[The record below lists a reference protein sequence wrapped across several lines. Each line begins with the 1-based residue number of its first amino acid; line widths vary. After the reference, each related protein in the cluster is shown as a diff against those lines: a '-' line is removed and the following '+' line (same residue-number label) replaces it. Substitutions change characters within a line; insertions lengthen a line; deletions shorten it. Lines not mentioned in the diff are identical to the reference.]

1 MPWKI
6 ELYQKANGTIPVAEF
21 IESLPPKHRA
31 KAIRSIDLLEEFG
44 TGLREPYAKS
54 IQGSEYKGL
63 WELRVK
69 FASDISRVF
78 YFLAADDKFVLL
90 HGFLK
95 KTMATPRVELDTA
108 RQYKADYYR
117 RKEHA

>member
-1 MPWKI
+1 MTWKI
-6 ELYQKANGTIPVAEF
+6 ELYQKANGAIPVAEF

-44 TGLREPYAKS
+44 TGLREPYAKP
-54 IQGSEYKGL
+54 IQGGEYRGL

-69 FASDISRVF
+69 FASDISRIF
-78 YFLAADDKFVLL
+78 YFLAVGGRFVLL

-95 KTMATPRVELDTA
+95 KTMVTPRGELDTA
-108 RQYKADYYR
+108 RLYMADYHR

>member
-1 MPWKI
+1 MPWRI
-6 ELYQKANGTIPVAEF
+6 ELYQKANGAIPVAEF
-21 IESLPPKHRA
+21 IKSLPPKHRA
-31 KAIRSIDLLEEFG
+31 KAIRSINLLEEFG

-54 IQGSEYKGL
+54 IQGSDYKGL

-69 FASDISRVF
+69 FASDISRIF
-78 YFLAADDKFVLL
+78 YFSAAGERFVLL

-95 KTMATPRVELDTA
+95 KTMATPRVELDIA
-108 RQYKADYYR
+108 RQYMADYHR